1 MSETIA
7 FGQSKAELGAMLDSI
22 SQHTD
27 KNHPSSGGKHNSME
41 FLELGMEKLSKSSG
55 AKETFGVAL

>member
-1 MSETIA
+1 MTEIIA
-7 FGQSKAELGAMLDSI
+7 FGQSRAELGAMLDSI

-27 KNHPSSGGKHNSME
+27 KNHPSSGDKHDSLE
-41 FLELGMEKLSKSSG
+41 FLESGMEKLSKSSG